1 MKVEVAMLQISR
13 KKLDIWKNSIDVVS
27 KINELTKQFP
37 TEEKYGLVL
46 MRRVSVS
53 ITSNYY

>member
-1 MKVEVAMLQISR
+1 MLQISR